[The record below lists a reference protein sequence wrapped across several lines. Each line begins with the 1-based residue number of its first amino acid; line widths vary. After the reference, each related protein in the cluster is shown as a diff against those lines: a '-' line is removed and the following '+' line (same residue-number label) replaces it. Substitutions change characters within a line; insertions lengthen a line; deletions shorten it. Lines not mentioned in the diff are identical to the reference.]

1 MKRFVMTAAMI
12 AAVAATGFISNAAVI
27 EADPSV
33 IDNGDGKNV
42 ELLSEVA
49 YKENIEDF
57 TTDEWKYL
65 GEVPAIVDFYADW
78 CGPCRQLA
86 PLIDEIA
93 AEYSGKIKVYKV
105 NVDNA
110 GSLARSYGIRSIP
123 SVLFIPLSGEPRMKV
138 GLMPKSD
145 LKSLVEDFLLK

>member
-27 EADPSV
+27 EADPAV
-33 IDNGDGKNV
+33 IDNGDGKDV

-145 LKSLVEDFLLK
+145 LKALVEDFLLK

>member
-27 EADPSV
+27 EADPAV

-42 ELLSEVA
+42 ELLSEAA

-65 GEVPAIVDFYADW
+65 GEVPAIIDFYADW

-110 GSLARSYGIRSIP
+110 GSLASSYGIRSIP

-145 LKSLVEDFLLK
+145 LKTLVEDFLLK

>member
-27 EADPSV
+27 EADPAV

-145 LKSLVEDFLLK
+145 LKALVEDFLLK

>member
-1 MKRFVMTAAMI
+1 MTAAMI
-12 AAVAATGFISNAAVI
+12 AAVAVTGFISNAAVI
-27 EADPSV
+27 EADPAV
-33 IDNGDGKNV
+33 IDNGDGKDV

-93 AEYSGKIKVYKV
+93 SEYSGKIKVYKV

-123 SVLFIPLSGEPRMKV
+123 SVLFIPLSGDPRMKV

>member
-1 MKRFVMTAAMI
+1 MTAAMI

-27 EADPSV
+27 EADPAV
-33 IDNGDGKNV
+33 IDNGDGKDV

-93 AEYSGKIKVYKV
+93 SEYSGKIKVYKV

-123 SVLFIPLSGEPRMKV
+123 SVLFIPLSGDPRMKV

>member
-1 MKRFVMTAAMI
+1 MI

-27 EADPSV
+27 EADPAV
-33 IDNGDGKNV
+33 IDNGDGKDV

-145 LKSLVEDFLLK
+145 LKTLVEDFLLK

>member
-1 MKRFVMTAAMI
+1 MTAAMI

-42 ELLSEVA
+42 ELLSEAA

-57 TTDEWKYL
+57 TTDEWEYL

-110 GSLARSYGIRSIP
+110 GSLASSYGIRSIP

-145 LKSLVEDFLLK
+145 LKTLVEDFLLK

>member
-42 ELLSEVA
+42 ELLSEAA

-57 TTDEWKYL
+57 TTDEWEYL

-110 GSLARSYGIRSIP
+110 GSLASSYGIRSIP

>member
-1 MKRFVMTAAMI
+1 MTAAMI

>member
-1 MKRFVMTAAMI
+1 MTAAMI

-27 EADPSV
+27 EADPAV
-33 IDNGDGKNV
+33 IDNGDGKDV
-42 ELLSEVA
+42 ELLSEAA

-65 GEVPAIVDFYADW
+65 GDVPAIVDFYADW

-145 LKSLVEDFLLK
+145 LKTLVEDFLLK

>member
-27 EADPSV
+27 
-33 IDNGDGKNV
+33 DNGDGKDV

-145 LKSLVEDFLLK
+145 LKALVEDFLLK

>member
-27 EADPSV
+27 EADPAV
-33 IDNGDGKNV
+33 IDNGDGKDV

-145 LKSLVEDFLLK
+145 FKTLVEDFLLK

>member
-1 MKRFVMTAAMI
+1 MI
-12 AAVAATGFISNAAVI
+12 AAVAVTGFISNAAVI
-27 EADPSV
+27 EADPAV
-33 IDNGDGKNV
+33 IDNGDGKDV

-93 AEYSGKIKVYKV
+93 SEYSGKIKVYKV

-123 SVLFIPLSGEPRMKV
+123 SVLFIPLSGDPRMKV

>member
-27 EADPSV
+27 
-33 IDNGDGKNV
+33 DNGDGKDV

-105 NVDNA
+105 NVDHA

-145 LKSLVEDFLLK
+145 LKALVEDFLLK

>member
-1 MKRFVMTAAMI
+1 MTAAMI
-12 AAVAATGFISNAAVI
+12 AAVAVTGFISNAAVI

-42 ELLSEVA
+42 ELLSEAA

-57 TTDEWKYL
+57 TTDEWEYL

-86 PLIDEIA
+86 PFIDEIA

-110 GSLARSYGIRSIP
+110 GSLASSYGIRSIP

-145 LKSLVEDFLLK
+145 FKTLVEDFLLK

>member
-27 EADPSV
+27 EADPAV
-33 IDNGDGKNV
+33 IDNGDGRDV

-93 AEYSGKIKVYKV
+93 SEYSGKIKVYKV

-145 LKSLVEDFLLK
+145 LKALVEDFLLK

>member
-1 MKRFVMTAAMI
+1 MTAAMI

-27 EADPSV
+27 EADPAV
-33 IDNGDGKNV
+33 IDNGDGKDV

-145 LKSLVEDFLLK
+145 LKALVEDFLLK

>member
-12 AAVAATGFISNAAVI
+12 AAVAATGFISHAAVI
-27 EADPSV
+27 EADPAV
-33 IDNGDGKNV
+33 IDNGDGKDV

-65 GEVPAIVDFYADW
+65 GEVPAIIDFYADW

-145 LKSLVEDFLLK
+145 FKTLVEDFLLK

>member
-1 MKRFVMTAAMI
+1 MTAAMI
-12 AAVAATGFISNAAVI
+12 AAVAVTGFISNAAVI
-27 EADPSV
+27 EADPAV
-33 IDNGDGKNV
+33 IDNGDGKDV

-93 AEYSGKIKVYKV
+93 SEYSGKIKVYKV

-145 LKSLVEDFLLK
+145 LKALVEDFLLK

>member
-1 MKRFVMTAAMI
+1 MTAAMI

-27 EADPSV
+27 EADPAV
-33 IDNGDGKNV
+33 IDNGDGKDV
-42 ELLSEVA
+42 ELLSEAA

-57 TTDEWKYL
+57 TTDEWEYL

>member
-27 EADPSV
+27 EADPAV
-33 IDNGDGKNV
+33 IDNGDGKDV

-145 LKSLVEDFLLK
+145 LKTLVEDFLLK

>member
-1 MKRFVMTAAMI
+1 MTAAMI

-27 EADPSV
+27 EADPAV
-33 IDNGDGKNV
+33 IDNGDGKDV

-57 TTDEWKYL
+57 TTDEWEYL

-105 NVDNA
+105 NMDNA

-145 LKSLVEDFLLK
+145 LKTLVEDFLLK

>member
-42 ELLSEVA
+42 ELLSEAA

-57 TTDEWKYL
+57 TTDEWEYL

-86 PLIDEIA
+86 LLIDEIA

>member
-1 MKRFVMTAAMI
+1 MTAAMI

-27 EADPSV
+27 EADPAV

-42 ELLSEVA
+42 ELLSEAA

-57 TTDEWKYL
+57 TTDEWEYL

-110 GSLARSYGIRSIP
+110 GSLASSYGIRSIP

-145 LKSLVEDFLLK
+145 LKTLVEDFLLK

>member
-42 ELLSEVA
+42 ELLSEAA

-57 TTDEWKYL
+57 TTDEWEYL

-110 GSLARSYGIRSIP
+110 GSLASSYGIRSIP

-145 LKSLVEDFLLK
+145 LKTLVEDFLLK

>member
-27 EADPSV
+27 EADPAV

-42 ELLSEVA
+42 KLLSEAA

-65 GEVPAIVDFYADW
+65 GEVPAIIDFYADW

-123 SVLFIPLSGEPRMKV
+123 SVLFIPLTGDPQMKV

-145 LKSLVEDFLLK
+145 LKTLVEDFLLK

>member
-1 MKRFVMTAAMI
+1 MTAAMI

-27 EADPSV
+27 EADPAV

-42 ELLSEVA
+42 ELLSEAA

-93 AEYSGKIKVYKV
+93 SEYSGKIKVYKV

-145 LKSLVEDFLLK
+145 FKTLVEDFLLK

>member
-1 MKRFVMTAAMI
+1 MTAAMI
-12 AAVAATGFISNAAVI
+12 AAVAVTGFISNAAVI
-27 EADPSV
+27 EADPAV

-42 ELLSEVA
+42 KLLSEAA

-57 TTDEWKYL
+57 TTDEWEYL

-110 GSLARSYGIRSIP
+110 GSLASSYGIRSIP

-145 LKSLVEDFLLK
+145 LKTLVEDFLLK

>member
-42 ELLSEVA
+42 ELLSEAA

-57 TTDEWKYL
+57 TTDEWEYL

-105 NVDNA
+105 NMDNA

-145 LKSLVEDFLLK
+145 LKTLVEDFLLK

>member
-42 ELLSEVA
+42 ELLSEAA

>member
-27 EADPSV
+27 EADPAV
-33 IDNGDGKNV
+33 IDNGDGKDV

-57 TTDEWKYL
+57 TTDEWEYL

-105 NVDNA
+105 NMDNA

-145 LKSLVEDFLLK
+145 LKTLVEDFLLK

>member
-1 MKRFVMTAAMI
+1 MTAAMI
-12 AAVAATGFISNAAVI
+12 AAVAVTGFISKAAVI
-27 EADPSV
+27 EADPAV
-33 IDNGDGKNV
+33 IDNGDGKDV

-57 TTDEWKYL
+57 TTDEWEYL

-93 AEYSGKIKVYKV
+93 SEYSGKIKVYKV

-123 SVLFIPLSGEPRMKV
+123 SVLFIPLSGDPRMKV

>member
-1 MKRFVMTAAMI
+1 MTAAMI

-42 ELLSEVA
+42 ELLSEAA

-57 TTDEWKYL
+57 TTDEWEYL

-110 GSLARSYGIRSIP
+110 GSLASSYGIRSIP

>member
-1 MKRFVMTAAMI
+1 MTAAMI

-27 EADPSV
+27 EADPAV

-42 ELLSEVA
+42 KLLSEAA

-65 GEVPAIVDFYADW
+65 GEVPAIIDFYADW

-123 SVLFIPLSGEPRMKV
+123 SVLFIPLTGDPQMKV

-145 LKSLVEDFLLK
+145 LKTLVEDFLLK

>member
-1 MKRFVMTAAMI
+1 MTAAMI

-27 EADPSV
+27 EADPSI
-33 IDNGDGKNV
+33 IDNVDGKNV
-42 ELLSEVA
+42 ELLSEAA

-57 TTDEWKYL
+57 TTDEWEYL

-145 LKSLVEDFLLK
+145 LKTLVEDFLLK

>member
-27 EADPSV
+27 EADPAV
-33 IDNGDGKNV
+33 IDNGDGRDV

-57 TTDEWKYL
+57 TTDEWEYL

-145 LKSLVEDFLLK
+145 FKTLVEDFLLK

>member
-1 MKRFVMTAAMI
+1 MTAAMI

-27 EADPSV
+27 EADPAV

-42 ELLSEVA
+42 ELLSEAA

-57 TTDEWKYL
+57 TTDEWEYL

>member
-42 ELLSEVA
+42 ELLSEAA

-57 TTDEWKYL
+57 TTDEWEYL

-123 SVLFIPLSGEPRMKV
+123 SVFFIPLSGDPRMKV